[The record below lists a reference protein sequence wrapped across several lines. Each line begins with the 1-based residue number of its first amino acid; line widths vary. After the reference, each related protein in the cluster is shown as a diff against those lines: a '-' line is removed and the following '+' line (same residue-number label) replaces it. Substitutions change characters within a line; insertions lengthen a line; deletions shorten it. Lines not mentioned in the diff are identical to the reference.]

1 MKVNH
6 INQTEGKTTEQQMRL
21 RLRIAPGR
29 FLDLPAVPN
38 SKPILWAW
46 PGGTHHTYGALA
58 RLCRSNGWSAPELLP
73 VIIKRRIDDKEE
85 THGQ

>member
-1 MKVNH
+1 MRVNH
-6 INQTEGKTTEQQMRL
+6 INQNEGKTTEQQMRL

-46 PGGTHHTYGALA
+46 PGGAHHSYGELA
-58 RLCRSNGWSAPELLP
+58 RLCRRNGWPAPELFP
-73 VIIKRRIDDKEE
+73 ATVKHRIDEPEE
-85 THGQ
+85 THG